1 MTQIPLFK
9 SKNLKYSY
17 SYSGCSEWHGTRE
30 ENVDVVLV
38 DLGGKKDTND
48 GEQSNGRDGPNFNK
62 DDGFL
67 AAYRLGNV
75 MNHWVEH
82 KMEHLD

>member
-1 MTQIPLFK
+1 M
-9 SKNLKYSY
+9 
-17 SYSGCSEWHGTRE
+17 
-30 ENVDVVLV
+30 DAVLV
-38 DLGGKKDTND
+38 DLSSKKDTSD
-48 GEQSNGRDGPNFNK
+48 GEQSNTGDGPNFNK